1 MYKTDKGN
9 QSWIVFRKTDVEPG
23 APILWPP
30 DAESRLIGKNL
41 DTEKDW
47 RQKEKGMTE
56 DEMVSFNGW
65 WLSLTQWTW
74 VWENPGR

>member
-1 MYKTDKGN
+1 MDQEIQATMYYTNKGN
-9 QSWIVFRKTDVEPG
+9 QSWIVFGKTDVKPE

-41 DTEKDW
+41 DAEKDW

-56 DEMVSFNGW
+56 DEMVSSNGW
-65 WLSLTQWTW
+65 WLSLT
-74 VWENPGR
+74 